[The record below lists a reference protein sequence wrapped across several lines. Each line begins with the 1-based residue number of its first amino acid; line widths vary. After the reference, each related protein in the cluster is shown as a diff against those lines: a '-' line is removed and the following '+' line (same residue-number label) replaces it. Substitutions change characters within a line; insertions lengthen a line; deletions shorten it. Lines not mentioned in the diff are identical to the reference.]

1 MTDRLTLRNV
11 SVNRGRT
18 QVIDRVSLS
27 LHAGQIVALIG
38 PNGAGKSSLLNTIA
52 GSIPHSGR
60 ILWDGMPVDRKCIG
74 FMPQNCAVKAELS
87 VLQTLLLGR
96 HEQLGW
102 RIGGHDIDAAGR
114 MLEEFGLKHLA
125 ERCINTLSGGQQQL
139 VLLAQRM
146 MRQPRLLILDEATC
160 ALDLRHQLVV
170 LDRLRAYVKRTG
182 ALVLM
187 AIHDL
192 NLAARNGD
200 TLLLLH
206 RGRLEATGSGAEVLT
221 SARLRAVY
229 GIEAHIVEHGQ
240 YGSFIL
246 PVSPLAESTIL
257 TAALSPQTNT
267 LSALPQAS

>member
-1 MTDRLTLRNV
+1 MTDRLILRNV
-11 SVNRGRT
+11 SVTRAGA

-27 LHAGQIVALIG
+27 LHAGQIVTLIG

-52 GSIPHSGR
+52 GAIPHSGR
-60 ILWDGMPVDRKCIG
+60 ILWDGMPVNRKYIG
-74 FMPQNCAVKAELS
+74 FMPQHCSVKAELS

-102 RIGGHDIDAAGR
+102 RIGNQDIDAADR

-125 ERCINTLSGGQQQL
+125 ERCISTLSGGQQQL

-206 RGRLEATGSGAEVLT
+206 RGRLEAAGNGAEILT
-221 SARLRAVY
+221 SARLRTVY

-240 YGSFIL
+240 HGSFIL
-246 PVSPLAESTIL
+246 PVSPFVES
-257 TAALSPQTNT
+257 AASPAAWSPQAPAFST
-267 LSALPQAS
+267 LSQAS

>member
-1 MTDRLTLRNV
+1 MTDRLILRNV
-11 SVNRGRT
+11 SVTRART
-18 QVIDRVSLS
+18 QVVDDVSLS

-52 GSIPHSGR
+52 GAIPHRGR
-60 ILWDGMPVDRKCIG
+60 ILWGGVPVDRKCIG
-74 FMPQNCAVKAELS
+74 FMPQHCSVKAELS

-102 RIGGHDIDAAGR
+102 QIGVHDIDAAGR

-192 NLAARNGD
+192 NLAVRSSD

-206 RGRLEATGSGAEVLT
+206 HGRLEAAGNGTDILT
-221 SARLRAVY
+221 PARLRAIY
-229 GIEAHIVEHGQ
+229 GIEAHIVQHGQ
-240 YGSFIL
+240 HGSFIL
-246 PVSPLAESTIL
+246 PVSPFAEV
-257 TAALSPQTNT
+257 TASPAAWSPQARE